1 MAITDYTESERKA
14 ELLALLLALKENG
27 SYHSTGSDGKILYT
41 LLFTTYQKMIEQDQ
55 QNFFIPKQQQS
66 AISTSLQN
74 TIDFYQSAKQG
85 EIKQLL
91 ENLKP
96 DDRTSFMILP
106 IQFLTEGEQKH
117 AAGLLIHRHNDQYV
131 LSILDK
137 ARFFQQRTGSY
148 LTIPEKNIEK
158 FSELLL
164 DSKNSDEIHR
174 NSPTVSYDRWSNY
187 GILKAFTTLS
197 NEPQAKDL
205 KINLSRQIEG
215 NCIIAGVDAAF
226 KTALYHCHTDIFQ
239 TIDTRKEKLTPK
251 YNVKENAT
259 FQMRRR
265 FLHALKGN
273 DHNENKK
280 LDRIFSYYEE
290 RKKMKKK
297 LLKLNKTW
305 KNSRN
310 PLLKLIYHLKKTSI
324 QKNSTPFI
332 MDLTI

>member
-1 MAITDYTESERKA
+1 M
-14 ELLALLLALKENG
+14 KENG

-55 QNFFIPKQQQS
+55 QNFFIPKQQ
-66 AISTSLQN
+66 
-74 TIDFYQSAKQG
+74 QSAKQG

-324 QKNSTPFI
+324 QKTVHHSSWI
-332 MDLTI
+332 

>member
-41 LLFTTYQKMIEQDQ
+41 LLFTTYKKMITQDR
-55 QNFFIPKQQQS
+55 QNFFIPQQQQS
-66 AISTSLQN
+66 AIATSLQN
-74 TIDFYQSAKQG
+74 TIDFYDATKQG
-85 EIKQLL
+85 KIKQLL

-117 AAGLLIHRHNDQYV
+117 AAGLLIHRSNDQYV

-158 FSELLL
+158 LSELLL
-164 DSKNSDEIHR
+164 DSKKSDEIYQ
-174 NSPTVSYDRWSNY
+174 NSPTISYDRWSNY

-205 KINLSRQIEG
+205 KIKLSRQIEG

-259 FQMRRR
+259 FQMRRY
-265 FLHALKGN
+265 FLNTLKGN
-273 DHNENKK
+273 EHNENKK

-297 LLKLNKTW
+297 LLKLNKKW

-310 PLLKLIYHLKKTSI
+310 PLLKLIYHLKKNSI
-324 QKNSTPFI
+324 QKKTVHHSSWI
-332 MDLTI
+332 